1 MHNGNFVWKDRLTC
15 FSVRRDPVLTCQT
28 AHWKSYWLLWF
39 VPSIKSDLSC
49 KDADLW
55 KIHPFKIPERKPEE
69 NDVKQ
74 HNPHWKHQSIRGPLK
89 AARAWFSV
97 YVGITNIL
105 ANSFSVTH
113 QADFISVHL
122 EKKMSLPI
130 CWMRFCFW
138 FTPNPGGNIWCFS
151 GCTLRSP
158 LFDAGQAA
166 FSVGRKNQN
175 SELINRGLML
185 CN

>member
-122 EKKMSLPI
+122 EKKCLCPSAECDSAFGLHQI
-130 CWMRFCFW
+130 L
-138 FTPNPGGNIWCFS
+138 GEIS
-151 GCTLRSP
+151 GALVAARS
-158 LFDAGQAA
+158 A
-166 FSVGRKNQN
+166 R
-175 SELINRGLML
+175 RCLML
-185 CN
+185 DRQHLVWAVKTKTVSWSIEA